1 MIWYYMN
8 TGAISNL
15 LDVFDPI
22 RLIGPIFDK
31 ELRVSSRRRRNYL
44 LRFTYVVVLSVF
56 VLSAW
61 YSYTGGGSPAGLV
74 YRMSRLSVTA
84 RRTISTIVWFQFVT
98 AQLVAIIM
106 LGSSISDEI
115 RSGTL
120 GVLMTTPINS
130 FQIVTG
136 KLLSK
141 LLQVMLLLAISLPFL
156 AIVRVFGGVPW
167 DYVASS
173 VCITLTATLLAG
185 ALSLLLSITYRYGY
199 TVILVTVGIY
209 LLLFGAITG
218 LNMLAAKGLFI
229 LDGQATQS
237 LLALTNPFVALAAV
251 NAKFLQSGAPSFSWP
266 LHCLLMLAATTVL
279 IAVGVWRIRRAATD
293 STFGTTTKVRSV
305 SFLEPILARIF
316 YRAGSRSSPTA
327 MVTGS
332 PIVWKEMRKGFVGR
346 SKGEAAVFVLL
357 TVAFLVAV
365 VLLLLSGGMRT
376 PFLPSYFMS
385 AFCLIALVR
394 MAIFSAGG
402 ITAEKEAR
410 TWPVLLTTPLDDKD
424 IVRGKAIAAF
434 RRNVPLLLMYFIL
447 FCIFYLRMAQISG
460 VGASSILFIAFSLV
474 PLASSILFVIGSG
487 LYFGTRFRTTTGAVA
502 ATIGLHLVVTYL
514 FCGWFNPLNR
524 FFLVRLLSRGG
535 GQWLYFGMTILRCLT
550 IAGIGLSLARS
561 ARRRLRRDI
570 F

>member
-1 MIWYYMN
+1 MN
-8 TGAISNL
+8 AGAISNL
-15 LDVFDPI
+15 SDVFDPI

-44 LRFTYVVVLSVF
+44 LRFTYVVVLGVF

-61 YSYTGGGSPAGLV
+61 YSYTGGGNPAGLV

-120 GVLMTTPINS
+120 SVLMTTPINS

-167 DYVASS
+167 DYVTSS

-209 LLLFGAITG
+209 LLLFGAISG
-218 LNMLAAKGLFI
+218 LLNMLAVKDMFI

-251 NAKFLQSGAPSFSWP
+251 NAKFLQSGAPNFSWH
-266 LHCLLMLAATTVL
+266 LHCLLMLAATIVL
-279 IAVGVWRIRRAATD
+279 IAIGVCRIRRAATV
-293 STFGTTTKVRSV
+293 STFDTTTKVRSV

-316 YRAGSRSSPTA
+316 YRAGSRRSPTA

-332 PIVWKEMRKGFVGR
+332 PIVWKEMHKGFVGR

-357 TVAFLVAV
+357 TVAFLIAV

-447 FCIFYLRMAQISG
+447 FCVYYLRIAQSAG
-460 VGASSILFIAFSLV
+460 TGASSVFFIAFSLV

-524 FFLVRLLSRGG
+524 FFLMRLLSRGG
-535 GQWLYFGMTILRCLT
+535 GQWLYFGMIILRCLT